1 MIAAAIRA
9 CMAALQP
16 ITLVGIARPPSRDRA
31 YTMPFTLRLT
41 IALLLAAAA
50 AALIAP
56 FAATAIAAAGYH
68 FPFPRIFDRTVMLT
82 LAVMLTLW
90 ARPLGIARRLRRG
103 FARPLDNLGALLR
116 GLLVA
121 AAVIAIL
128 LTLGAAFGGRDAM
141 RAGEL
146 LARAPKYVA
155 GAILIAIIEEGFFR
169 AFMLGGMIEDFG
181 RTGGLAISA
190 AVYALAHLV
199 RSPARFYLASLDV
212 TAGFHNLYASL
223 AQLTHPAAAVPALV
237 GLFLLGLVLGEAFLL
252 TGNVYFSAGLHAGL
266 VIGVKLWPYSDAPGV
281 ALPHWIAGYGRPALI
296 SGAAAWVMA
305 LVLLALV
312 PRLTGRSSS

>member
-1 MIAAAIRA
+1 MIAGGDPPLAWCGCNRYRSWD
-9 CMAALQP
+9 CQ
-16 ITLVGIARPPSRDRA
+16 ARRERTS
-31 YTMPFTLRLT
+31 TMPFTLRLT

-56 FAATAIAAAGYH
+56 VAATALAAAGYR

-82 LAVMLTLW
+82 LAVMMTLW
-90 ARPLGIARRLRRG
+90 ARQLGVVRLLRRG
-103 FARPLDNLGALLR
+103 FARPLDNFGAMLR

-128 LTLGAAFGGRDAM
+128 LALGAAFGGRDAM
-141 RAGEL
+141 GLSEA

-169 AFMLGGMIEDFG
+169 AFMLGGMVEDFG
-181 RTGGLAISA
+181 RIGALAISA
-190 AVYALAHLV
+190 TVYALAHLV
-199 RSPARFYLASLDV
+199 RSPARFYLTSFDA

-223 AQLTHPAAAVPALV
+223 AQLMHPAAALPALV
-237 GLFLLGLVLGEAFLL
+237 GLFLLGLVLGEAFLA
-252 TGNVYFSAGLHAGL
+252 TGKVYFSAGLHAGL
-266 VIGVKLWPYSDAPGV
+266 VIGVKLWPFSDAPGV
-281 ALPHWIAGYGRPALI
+281 ALPHWIAGWGRPALI

-305 LVLLALV
+305 LALLALV
-312 PRLTGRSSS
+312 PRLTGKRA

>member
-1 MIAAAIRA
+1 
-9 CMAALQP
+9 
-16 ITLVGIARPPSRDRA
+16 
-31 YTMPFTLRLT
+31 MPFTLRLT

-56 FAATAIAAAGYH
+56 FAAIALAAAGYL
-68 FPFPRIFDRTVMLT
+68 FPFPRIFDRTVMVT
-82 LAVMLTLW
+82 LAVMLFLW
-90 ARPLGIARRLRRG
+90 ARQLGVARLLRRG
-103 FARPLDNLGALLR
+103 FARPLDNLGTGLR

-128 LTLGAAFGGRDAM
+128 LALGAAFGGRDEM
-141 RAGEL
+141 RVGEA

-181 RTGGLAISA
+181 RTGALAISA
-190 AVYALAHLV
+190 AIYALAHLV
-199 RSPARFYLASLDV
+199 RSPARLYLTKFDAA
-212 TAGFHNLYASL
+212 AGLHNLYASL
-223 AQLTHPAAAVPALV
+223 AQLSHPAAVLPALV
-237 GLFLLGLVLGEAFLL
+237 GLFLLGLVLGEAFLE

-266 VIGVKLWPYSDAPGV
+266 VIGVKLWPYSDAPAV
-281 ALPHWIAGYGRPALI
+281 ALPHWIVGYDRPVLI

-305 LVLLALV
+305 LVILALV
-312 PRLTGRSSS
+312 PRLTGKRSRA